1 MQAERLIRF
10 LRASAA
16 DHPQAA
22 GAFLLPKEL
31 PVPPVLPTYLS
42 LGAFYA
48 SDARRDASH
57 ETDVGLWWRGDA
69 HQAPVFRAAYVV
81 ATGELYLMQLEG
93 LPGGGR
99 IDVVARFP
107 DHATLEQAL
116 AGWED
121 VCGDPGSLR
130 WLLERVPGEH
140 PPHLL
145 RAAQPAS
152 AGERGRASAA

>member
-1 MQAERLIRF
+1 M
-10 LRASAA
+10 
-16 DHPQAA
+16 
-22 GAFLLPKEL
+22 
-31 PVPPVLPTYLS
+31 V
-42 LGAFYA
+42 
-48 SDARRDASH
+48 ARRNRPH
-57 ETDVGLWWRGDA
+57 G
-69 HQAPVFRAAYVV
+69 PVFRAAYVV
-81 ATGELYLMQLEG
+81 DTGELYLMQLEG

-107 DHATLEQAL
+107 DHATLDRAL

-130 WLLERVPGEH
+130 WLLERLPGEP

-152 AGERGRASAA
+152 AGKRGRASAA

>member
-1 MQAERLIRF
+1 
-10 LRASAA
+10 
-16 DHPQAA
+16 
-22 GAFLLPKEL
+22 
-31 PVPPVLPTYLS
+31 VPTGLPTYLS

-48 SDARRDASH
+48 SDSRRDASH

-69 HQAPVFRAAYVV
+69 HHGPVFRAAYVLD
-81 ATGELYLMQLEG
+81 TGELYLMQLEG
-93 LPGGGR
+93 VPGGGR

-107 DHATLEQAL
+107 RRAELELTL

-130 WLLERVPGEH
+130 WLLERLPGEP

-145 RAAQPAS
+145 RAAQPAPG
-152 AGERGRASAA
+152 GEAGRASAA

>member
-1 MQAERLIRF
+1 V
-10 LRASAA
+10 ST
-16 DHPQAA
+16 
-22 GAFLLPKEL
+22 G
-31 PVPPVLPTYLS
+31 LPTYLS

-48 SDARRDASH
+48 SDARRDSSH
-57 ETDVGLWWRGDA
+57 EIDEGLWWRGDA
-69 HQAPVFRAAYVV
+69 YHGPVFRAAYVV
-81 ATGELYLMQLEG
+81 DTGELYLMQLEG

-130 WLLERVPGEH
+130 WLLERLPGEH

>member
-1 MQAERLIRF
+1 M
-10 LRASAA
+10 
-16 DHPQAA
+16 PT
-22 GAFLLPKEL
+22 G
-31 PVPPVLPTYLS
+31 LPTYLS

-48 SDARRDASH
+48 SDDRRDASH
-57 ETDVGLWWRGDA
+57 EIDVGLWWRG
-69 HQAPVFRAAYVV
+69 HGNPTPPTPVFRAAYVV
-81 ATGELYLMQLEG
+81 DTGELYLMQLEG

-107 DHATLEQAL
+107 DHATLDRAL

-130 WLLERVPGEH
+130 WLLERLPGEH

-152 AGERGRASAA
+152 AGKRGRASAA